1 MKSLTVKNGLK
12 WFEMIKNIRSLRKCA
27 IEYGLIEVEYMK
39 GTLKQSDSDR
49 KGQAATEFLMT
60 YGWAI
65 LAIVIVAAVLW
76 NMGVF
81 RGQCAKTAPV
91 QVFGSGEQIQVS
103 DWALDTG
110 NRLTMSL
117 KNLAGN
123 DISITGGNLYVPQ
136 GTLNGTNNTAATLIA
151 GGDIIYTIT
160 GAGGGTSGNCFTAD
174 VNMTYTVT
182 GGVQDHAIKGTI
194 RGKY

>member
-1 MKSLTVKNGLK
+1 
-12 WFEMIKNIRSLRKCA
+12 
-27 IEYGLIEVEYMK
+27 MK
-39 GTLKQSDSDR
+39 GNIKQSNVMK

-65 LAIVIVAAVLW
+65 LAIVVVAAVLW

-81 RGQCAKTAPV
+81 KGQCAKTAPV

-103 DWALDTG
+103 DWSLSTT
-110 NRLTMSL
+110 NVLTMSL

-123 DISITGGNLYVPQ
+123 DITITNGNLNVPQ
-136 GTLNGTNNTAATLIA
+136 GVLNGTNATATTLA
-151 GGDIIYTIT
+151 SGSDIVYTIT
-160 GAGGGTSGNCFTAD
+160 GAGAGTSGNCFTAD
-174 VNMTYTVT
+174 VDLTYSVS
-182 GGVQDHAIKGTI
+182 GGVSHPVRGTI

>member
-1 MKSLTVKNGLK
+1 
-12 WFEMIKNIRSLRKCA
+12 
-27 IEYGLIEVEYMK
+27 MK
-39 GTLKQSDSDR
+39 GTLKQSNVIR

-81 RGQCAKTAPV
+81 KGQCAKTAPV
-91 QVFGSGEQIQVS
+91 QVFGSGEQLQVS
-103 DWALDTG
+103 DWNLDI
-110 NRLTMSL
+110 NNKLTLQL

-123 DISITGGNLYVPQ
+123 DISISSGDLYVPQ
-136 GTLNGTNNTAATLIA
+136 GAWNKTNNTVLSVPA
-151 GGDIIYTIT
+151 GGDATYIIT
-160 GAGGGTSGNCFTAD
+160 GNGTGTSGNCFTAD
-174 VNMTYTVT
+174 VNMTYSVTNGVTHPIRGTV
-182 GGVQDHAIKGTI
+182 

>member
-1 MKSLTVKNGLK
+1 
-12 WFEMIKNIRSLRKCA
+12 
-27 IEYGLIEVEYMK
+27 MK
-39 GTLKQSDSDR
+39 GTLKQSDLDR

-103 DWALDTG
+103 DWSLSTS
-110 NRLTMSL
+110 NVLTMNL

-123 DISITGGNLYVPQ
+123 DISITKGDLYVPQ
-136 GTLNGTNNTAATLIA
+136 GTYNSTNSTPQSLTSGSDLV
-151 GGDIIYTIT
+151 YVIT
-160 GAGGGTSGNCFTAD
+160 GTGLGGTSGNCFTAD
-174 VNMTYTVT
+174 INMTYTVT
-182 GGVQDHAIKGTI
+182 GGVEHPIRGTI

>member
-1 MKSLTVKNGLK
+1 
-12 WFEMIKNIRSLRKCA
+12 
-27 IEYGLIEVEYMK
+27 MK
-39 GTLKQSDSDR
+39 GNIKQSGVMN

-81 RGQCAKTAPV
+81 KGQCAKTAPV
-91 QVFGSGEQIQVS
+91 QVFGSGEQIQAS
-103 DWALDTG
+103 DWALDT
-110 NRLTMSL
+110 NNDLTIKV

-123 DISITGGNLYVPQ
+123 DVSITTGTMYLPNTWTTQ
-136 GTLNGTNNTAATLIA
+136 ANGTLAAPVSLPAGGEATVTIA
-151 GGDIIYTIT
+151 GDGT
-160 GAGGGTSGNCFTAD
+160 GTSGNCFTAD
-174 VNMTYTVT
+174 VNLAYDVT
-182 GGVQDHAIKGTI
+182 GGVQGHAVKGTL